1 MLKKDVGLRIRV
13 DQALR
18 DAFTEACR
26 SQDAAASEV
35 LREFMRTYTQQ
46 ANWQEGQLA
55 LPLKAENNFR
65 RNK

>member
-26 SQDAAASEV
+26 SQDVAASEV

-65 RNK
+65 KNR